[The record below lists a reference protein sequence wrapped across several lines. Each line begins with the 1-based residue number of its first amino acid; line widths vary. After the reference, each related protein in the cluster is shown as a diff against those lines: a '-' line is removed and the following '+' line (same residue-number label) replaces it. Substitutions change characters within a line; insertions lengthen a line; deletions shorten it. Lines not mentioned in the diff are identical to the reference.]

1 MQDTLLERKQIKNID
16 FNCDLAQEF
25 GVYKSN
31 KDYALLDYVSSVAI
45 SCGFHAGDPV
55 VIKKALLEAKD
66 RGLAIGAHIGYAD
79 IQGFGYRD
87 VELSDDEIETL
98 VIYQVGALMSFAK
111 AFSLDIE
118 FVRPHGAM
126 YMKMGEDFHFSCV
139 VANAVKK
146 CSNWL
151 TLYSPLGDIAE
162 KTSEYVNIK
171 VAQELMLEKT
181 YNTDLTVDYSIPDNT
196 DNYNSIKRLQHLLH
210 TSQLRTINQGMA
222 SVNVSTIHFNNKY
235 PSSLGLLK
243 QASDIIKPLPL
254 NYISAKE
261 SGWAE

>member
-25 GVYKSN
+25 GVYKNNSEL
-31 KDYALLDYVSSVAI
+31 ALLDYVSSVAI
-45 SCGFHAGDPV
+45 SCGFHAGDPIA
-55 VIKKALLEAKD
+55 IKNALLEAKA

-79 IQGFGYRD
+79 IQGFGYRS
-87 VELSDDEIETL
+87 VELSDDELETL

-111 AFSLDIE
+111 ALSLDIE

-126 YMKMGEDFHFSCV
+126 YKRMGEDFHFSCT

-151 TLYSPLGDIAE
+151 TLYAPLGDVAA
-162 KTSEYVNIK
+162 KTAEYVNIK

-222 SVNVSTIHFNNKY
+222 SVDVSTIHFNNKY
-235 PSSLGLLK
+235 QSSLGLIK
-243 QASDIIKPLPL
+243 QACDLIKPYPL

-261 SGWAE
+261 AGWAE

>member
-1 MQDTLLERKQIKNID
+1 MQNTLLERKPIKNID

-25 GVYKSN
+25 GVYKNNSES
-31 KDYALLDYVSSVAI
+31 ALLNYVSSVAI
-45 SCGFHAGDPV
+45 SCGFHAGDPIA
-55 VIKKALLEAKD
+55 IKKALLEAKE
-66 RGLAIGAHIGYAD
+66 RGLAIGAHIGFAD
-79 IQGFGYRD
+79 LQGFGYRN

-111 AFSLDIE
+111 AFNLEIE

-126 YMKMGEDFHFSCV
+126 YKKFGEDFQFASSI
-139 VANAVKK
+139 ANAVKK

-151 TLYSPLGDIAE
+151 TLYAPLGAIATKISE
-162 KTSEYVNIK
+162 TSNIK

-181 YNTDLTVDYSIPDNT
+181 YTTDLMIDYDVPDNV

-210 TSQLRTINQGMA
+210 TSQLRTNNQGMS
-222 SVNVSTIHFNNKY
+222 SVDVATIHFNNKY
-235 PSSLGLLK
+235 PSSLGLIK
-243 QASDIIKPLPL
+243 QANEVIKPYPL

>member
-1 MQDTLLERKQIKNID
+1 MQDVLLERKQIKNID

-31 KDYALLDYVSSVAI
+31 KELPLLDYVSSVAI
-45 SCGFHAGDPV
+45 SCGFHAGDPIS
-55 VIKKALLEAKD
+55 IKKALLEAKD
-66 RGLAIGAHIGYAD
+66 RGLAIGAHIGFPD

-87 VELSDDEIETL
+87 LQLSDEEVETL

-126 YMKMGEDFHFSCV
+126 YKKMGEDFQFSCA

-151 TLYSPLGDIAE
+151 TLYSPLGDVAE

-181 YNTDLTVDYSIPDNT
+181 YNTDLTIDYSIPDNV

-235 PSSLGLLK
+235 QSSLGLLK
-243 QASDIIKPLPL
+243 QANDLIKPLPL
-254 NYISAKE
+254 NYISAKV